1 MILMSGLADYSE
13 AQLEAGIASVR
24 LIADPAS
31 WINRRVET
39 IEILSHEET
48 RRRVSID
55 FTLSKKLQE
64 DLETPDGVVVPISVL
79 TKEAR
84 RNFDLRD
91 EGGAAVPVLGRQSNG
106 DLAHIA
112 ALRAAL
118 EALDGKIEPEAFELL
133 EGDLAQIVLSPPEQA
148 ETALGF
154 FIGSAE
160 SGDSIRSKIWGNDT
174 CRNLLETL
182 WANYVLFA
190 VLSPGGTNRR
200 ILKYSYGDDL
210 TRPKWGSLRERLSP
224 SFIGES
230 IWSPNRR
237 YFLVQCPG
245 AWRATSFHLEI
256 AIPEELRIEAATL
269 VDFETEEPISNVDD
283 NVNRASLYVTQST
296 QRSQE
301 IGALVEIVPERHGRS
316 FQAATTGTVVTAL
329 LWLGECSGL
338 DTDNPGS
345 AVSLLLAGAA
355 LFSGVT
361 AVRGEH
367 ILVKSLFAPSRRGLI
382 AVGLA
387 ALVGSATLAMQI
399 PDPDPTE
406 AWTWAAIFSSV
417 FTAKLVWSAIRA
429 PA

>member
-1 MILMSGLADYSE
+1 MASLADYSE
-13 AQLEAGIASVR
+13 AQLEAGIASVE
-24 LIADPAS
+24 LVASPAS

-55 FTLSKKLQE
+55 FTLSEKRQE
-64 DLETPDGVVVPISVL
+64 ELKTPEGLVVPISVL

-106 DLAHIA
+106 ELAHIA
-112 ALRAAL
+112 VLRAAL
-118 EALDGKIEPEAFELL
+118 EALSGEVEPDTFELL

-148 ETALGF
+148 EAALGF

-160 SGDSIRSKIWGNDT
+160 EGDSLRTKIWESDT

-182 WANYVLFA
+182 WANYVLYA
-190 VLSPGGTNRR
+190 VIAPGGANRR

-210 TRPKWGSLRERLSP
+210 TPPQKGDIRERLSP
-224 SFIGES
+224 TYFGERV
-230 IWSPNRR
+230 WRPNRR
-237 YFLVQCPG
+237 LFLVQCPG
-245 AWRATSFHLEI
+245 AWRARSFHLEI
-256 AIPEELRIEAATL
+256 AIPEELRVETAALVDIEA
-269 VDFETEEPISNVDD
+269 ETPISNVED
-283 NVNRASLYVTQST
+283 NVNRASLYATHSIDREEET
-296 QRSQE
+296 
-301 IGALVEIVPERHGRS
+301 GAFVEIAPERQGRA
-316 FQAATTGTVVTAL
+316 FQAALTGIAVTAL
-329 LWLGECSGL
+329 LWLGEGSGL

-355 LFSGVT
+355 LFSGVS

-367 ILVKSLFAPSRRGLI
+367 VLVKSLFAPSRRGLI
-382 AVGLA
+382 AIGLA
-387 ALVGSATLAMQI
+387 ALAGSASLAMQI
-399 PDPDPTE
+399 PDSHPTE
-406 AWTWAAIFSSV
+406 VWWWAALSSSIFSV
-417 FTAKLVWSAIRA
+417 KLAWSAIRA

>member
-1 MILMSGLADYSE
+1 MSGLADYSE
-13 AQLEAGIASVR
+13 AQLEAGIASVQ

-55 FTLSKKLQE
+55 FTLDEKLQK
-64 DLETPDGVVVPISVL
+64 DLETPEGLLVPISVL

-112 ALRAAL
+112 VLRAVL
-118 EALDGKIEPEAFELL
+118 EALGGKVEPETFELL
-133 EGDLAQIVLSPPEQA
+133 EGDLAQIVLSPPDQA
-148 ETALGF
+148 EAALGF

-160 SGDSIRSKIWGNDT
+160 SGDILRSRIWNSDT

-190 VLSPGGTNRR
+190 VLPPGGHHRR

-210 TRPKWGSLRERLSP
+210 TRPGWGSIRERLSP
-224 SFIGES
+224 TFLWES
-230 IWSPNRR
+230 VWSPNRN

-245 AWRATSFHLEI
+245 AWRATSFHMEI
-256 AIPEELRIEAATL
+256 AIPEELRVEAAAL
-269 VDFETEEPISNVDD
+269 VDFGTEQPVSNIDD
-283 NVNRASLYVTQST
+283 NVNRSSLYATEPIG
-296 QRSQE
+296 RHQE
-301 IGALVEIVPERHGRS
+301 IGALVEIVPERQGRS
-316 FQAATTGTVVTAL
+316 FQAAVTGIVVTAL

-355 LFSGVT
+355 LFSGWT
-361 AVRGEH
+361 AVHGEH
-367 ILVKSLFAPSRRGLI
+367 VLVKSLFAPSRRGLI

-387 ALVGSATLAMQI
+387 ALVGSATLAMEI
-399 PDPDPTE
+399 PDSHPTE
-406 AWTWAAIFSSV
+406 VWKWAAVLSSL

>member
-1 MILMSGLADYSE
+1 ME
-13 AQLEAGIASVR
+13 
-24 LIADPAS
+24 LIADPPS

-55 FTLSKKLQE
+55 FTLSEELQQ
-64 DLETPDGVVVPISVL
+64 DLQTPEGLVVPLSVL

-91 EGGAAVPVLGRQSNG
+91 EGGAAVPVLGRESNG
-106 DLAHIA
+106 ELAHIA
-112 ALRAAL
+112 VLRAAL
-118 EALDGKIEPEAFELL
+118 AALDGKVEPEAFELL
-133 EGDLAQIVLSPPEQA
+133 EGDLAQIVLSPPDQA

-160 SGDSIRSKIWGNDT
+160 AGDPIRSRIWSSDP

-190 VLSPGGTNRR
+190 VLPPGGNNRR

-210 TRPKWGSLRERLSP
+210 TRPGWGSIRERLSP
-224 SFIGES
+224 PFLWES
-230 IWSPNRR
+230 IWSPNRSL
-237 YFLVQCPG
+237 FLVQCPG
-245 AWRATSFHLEI
+245 AWRARSFHLEI
-256 AIPEELRIEAATL
+256 AIPEELR
-269 VDFETEEPISNVDD
+269 VETAVLANLEIEEPVSNIEE
-283 NVNRASLYVTQST
+283 NVNRASLYATQSIT
-296 QRSQE
+296 REQE
-301 IGALVEIVPERHGRS
+301 IGAIVEIVPERQGRS
-316 FQAATTGTVVTAL
+316 FQAAITGVVVTAL

-361 AVRGEH
+361 AVSGEH
-367 ILVKSLFAPSRRGLI
+367 VLVKSLFGPSRRGLI
-382 AVGLA
+382 AVGLS

-399 PDPDPTE
+399 PDPHPTE
-406 AWTWAAIFSSV
+406 VWQWAAIFSSV

>member
-1 MILMSGLADYSE
+1 MSTLADYSE

-24 LIADPAS
+24 LIAEPGN

-55 FTLSKKLQE
+55 FTLSQMLQTE
-64 DLETPDGVVVPISVL
+64 LTTPEGIVVPISVL

-91 EGGAAVPVLGRQSNG
+91 EGGGAVPVLGRQSNG

-112 ALRAAL
+112 VLRAAL
-118 EALDGKIEPEAFELL
+118 EALDGKVEPDAFELL
-133 EGDLAQIVLSPPEQA
+133 EGDLAQIVLSPPAQA
-148 ETALGF
+148 ETALSF

-160 SGDSIRSKIWGNDT
+160 AGDALRSKIWESDT

-190 VLSPGGTNRR
+190 VLPPNGSNRR

-210 TRPKWGSLRERLSP
+210 PRPERVSIRERLSP
-224 SFIGES
+224 AYIRERT
-230 IWSPNRR
+230 WSPNRSR
-237 YFLVQCPG
+237 FLVLCPG
-245 AWRATSFHLEI
+245 AWRATSFHLEL
-256 AIPEELRIEAATL
+256 AIPEELRIETAAL
-269 VDFETEEPISNVDD
+269 VDLETENLISNIDD
-283 NVNRASLYVTQST
+283 NVNRASLYATQS
-296 QRSQE
+296 
-301 IGALVEIVPERHGRS
+301 IGRDEEVGAFVEIVPERQGRA
-316 FQAATTGTVVTAL
+316 FQAAITGIVVTAL

-338 DTDNPGS
+338 DTENPGS

-355 LFSGVT
+355 LFSGVS

-367 ILVKSLFAPSRRGLI
+367 VLVKSLFAPSRRGLI
-382 AVGLA
+382 AIGLA

-399 PDPDPTE
+399 PDSHPTE
-406 AWTWAAIFSSV
+406 VWWWAATFSSV

>member
-1 MILMSGLADYSE
+1 MSGLADYSE

-48 RRRVSID
+48 RRRVSVD
-55 FTLSKKLQE
+55 FTLSEELQQ
-64 DLETPDGVVVPISVL
+64 DLKTPEGLVVPLSVL

-106 DLAHIA
+106 ELAHIA
-112 ALRAAL
+112 VLRAAL
-118 EALDGKIEPEAFELL
+118 EALDGKVEPETFELL
-133 EGDLAQIVLSPPEQA
+133 EGDLAQIALSPPDQA

-160 SGDSIRSKIWGNDT
+160 AGDAVRAKIWASDT

-190 VLSPGGTNRR
+190 VLPPDGISRR

-210 TRPKWGSLRERLSP
+210 TRPGWGSIRERLSP
-224 SFIGES
+224 AFLWES
-230 IWSPNRR
+230 VWSPNRR
-237 YFLVQCPG
+237 NFFVQCPG

-256 AIPEELRIEAATL
+256 AIPEELRIETAAL
-269 VDFETEEPISNVDD
+269 VDLGTEKAVSNIDD
-283 NVNRASLYVTQST
+283 NVNRASLYASQSIDRT
-296 QRSQE
+296 HE
-301 IGALVEIVPERHGRS
+301 IGAFVEIVPERQGRS
-316 FQAATTGTVVTAL
+316 FQAAITGIVVTAL
-329 LWLGECSGL
+329 LWLGEYSGL

-367 ILVKSLFAPSRRGLI
+367 VLVKSLFAPSRRGLI

-399 PDPDPTE
+399 PDPHPTE
-406 AWTWAAIFSSV
+406 VWHWAAIFSLI